1 MFNDRPTVSGGSRV
15 NRGPQHNRQQRT
27 LMKSYIITTGAAFGL
42 LTAAHVA
49 RMFEEGAHLL
59 SEPVFLS
66 TTVAAASLCAWA
78 AILVRKQTRVSRSTK

>member
-1 MFNDRPTVSGGSRV
+1 VSISHRPC
-15 NRGPQHNRQQRT
+15 HNRQQRT
-27 LMKSYIITTGAAFGL
+27 RMKSYIITTGAVFGL

-49 RMFEEGAHLL
+49 RMFEEGVHLL

-78 AILVRKQTRVSRSTK
+78 TIVLRKETRVSRSTK